1 LQVWGRKGWEVSRQ
15 RINIASTPSNHL
27 AAKPII
33 IMYLSLKGENQR
45 EKQLLCK
52 NSTVKGI
59 RLHSKV
65 TDIANEANLTH

>member
-1 LQVWGRKGWEVSRQ
+1 MGQERVGGLKAENQYSFNSFKS
-15 RINIASTPSNHL
+15 L